1 MLIEE
6 QEDVIAMLER
16 LRAKK
21 RYVYYVFPF
30 SFLFLL
36 EKKRGR
42 NEKSSPG
49 EPPRA
54 DCCGPQIT
62 VARVFGEGDR
72 Y

>member
-21 RYVYYVFPF
+21 RYVPGFVVSYPLPF
-30 SFLFLL
+30 FFLL

-42 NEKSSPG
+42 GVGRGGEKRKIITWRA
-49 EPPRA
+49 PRELII
-54 DCCGPQIT
+54 D
-62 VARVFGEGDR
+62 